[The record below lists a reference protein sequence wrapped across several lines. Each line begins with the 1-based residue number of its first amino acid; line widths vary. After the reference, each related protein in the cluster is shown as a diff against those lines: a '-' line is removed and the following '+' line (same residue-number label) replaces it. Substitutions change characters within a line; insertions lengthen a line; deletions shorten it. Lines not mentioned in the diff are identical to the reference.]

1 MYILL
6 ITWAHPMGPAFTAGL
21 GPSQDPLGPTITAAP
36 LPEPPWAKLYKLLLA
51 WDIFL
56 SFGFAIFHKKRVVA
70 HAHALCMFCSVWFD
84 FGVFVAS
91 SVVWFGR
98 VPIYI

>member
-21 GPSQDPLGPTITAAP
+21 GPSQDPLGPTIMAAP

-56 SFGFAIFHKKRVVA
+56 SFGFTIFHKKGWLPMPMPCACFVQ
-70 HAHALCMFCSVWFD
+70 
-84 FGVFVAS
+84 FGLTLACLLPVL
-91 SVVWFGR
+91 
-98 VPIYI
+98 

>member
-21 GPSQDPLGPTITAAP
+21 GPSPDPLGPTITAGP

-51 WDIFL
+51 WDIFVHL
-56 SFGFAIFHKKRVVA
+56 V
-70 HAHALCMFCSVWFD
+70 
-84 FGVFVAS
+84 
-91 SVVWFGR
+91 
-98 VPIYI
+98 

>member
-21 GPSQDPLGPTITAAP
+21 GPSQDPLGPTIMAAP
-36 LPEPPWAKLYKLLLA
+36 LPEPPWAKLYKLLLV
-51 WDIFL
+51 WDIF
-56 SFGFAIFHKKRVVA
+56 SI
-70 HAHALCMFCSVWFD
+70 WFD

-91 SVVWFGR
+91 SVVWPCSNLHLNAKYNND
-98 VPIYI
+98 VLI

>member
-1 MYILL
+1 MHV
-6 ITWAHPMGPAFTAGL
+6 TCMQHAACRMHVASMGPAFTAGL
-21 GPSQDPLGPTITAAP
+21 GPSPDPMGPTITAGP
-36 LPEPPWAKLYKLLLA
+36 LPEPPWAKLYKLLLV
-51 WDIFL
+51 WDIF
-56 SFGFAIFHKKRVVA
+56 FI
-70 HAHALCMFCSVWFD
+70 WFD